1 MIEQGETMKNKFKH
15 YGMFLVFILLGFP
28 FISTSNGQIPTS
40 APMTT
45 DLAGRSGNVAIP
57 SIFRVIIPRLNRG
70 GTGFLHKSGNVVTA
84 AHVVASC
91 SPNDIKVIDFRGQ
104 TYVIDKVIIDENID
118 LALLKLGEKINIP
131 ALEISPYEN
140 FAIGRQV
147 STWGYPE
154 GYRGLPPLL
163 MSGYLLGSAVD
174 DKGIP
179 RWVVN
184 AAISNG
190 NSGGPLLE
198 IEKGKVIGVV
208 FGKLAPLPQDI
219 ESALRALKSQRSGF
233 GFTKTYPDGK
243 KEDISDAQVI
253 EEVLQYLRSHPQLVI
268 GYAIMIGDLKTF
280 LRSND
285 IDP

>member
-1 MIEQGETMKNKFKH
+1 MKKKLQL
-15 YGMFLVFILLGFP
+15 YGIFLVFILLVFP
-28 FISTSNGQIPTS
+28 FISTSNEQIPTS

-118 LALLKLGEKINIP
+118 LSLLKLKEKINIP
-131 ALEISPYEN
+131 ALEISPNEN
-140 FAIGRQV
+140 FAIGLQV

-154 GYRGLPPLL
+154 GYRGLAPLL
-163 MSGYLLGSAVD
+163 MSGYLSGSEVD

-184 AAISNG
+184 AAINNG

-208 FGKLAPLPQDI
+208 FGKLAPLPQYI
-219 ESALRALKSQRSGF
+219 ESALRASKDQRSGF
-233 GFTKTYPDGK
+233 VFAKTYPDGK
-243 KEDISDAQVI
+243 KEEISEAQVI
-253 EEVLQYLRSHPQLVI
+253 EEVLQYLRSQTQLVI
-268 GYAIMIGDLKTF
+268 GYGVMIGDLKKF
-280 LRSND
+280 LRSNN